1 MGSSSRIKPTRLLS
15 KSKSYFPLALIL
27 SDNQF
32 THHYNCYVIFD
43 LWYITTAIW
52 YMNHLFMRE
61 TMSAVWR
68 EPPAGNKEKKKE
80 KKNLLAAVHR
90 RRLSS
95 HSPECQGPLNQIQ
108 SQSSTLILLWFMM
121 HRCHTLYRVFFSL
134 VPPLKV
140 PSTKKLI

>member
-1 MGSSSRIKPTRLLS
+1 MMGSSSRIKPTRLLS

-68 EPPAGNKEKKKE
+68 EPPAGNKEIKKKE

-108 SQSSTLILLWFMM
+108 SQSSTLIWLWFMM
-121 HRCHTLYRVFFSL
+121 PYIIQGVFSL
-134 VPPLKV
+134 VPPQKIQT
-140 PSTKKLI
+140 TKKLI